1 MRFFASDDISP
12 PSTLAATTLREL
24 LRVFIVVVA
33 IKALVWWLD
42 PTMRTFMG
50 DSGSYLWAAVSNQ
63 PPPDRSFTYPLVI
76 RATALAHAHLAEL
89 GWLQSMFGSLLCVF
103 VYRCLRVELFV
114 RPSVALGVAAVLA
127 IEPGQLFFE
136 RMVMTETLGT
146 FCFVMMVIAGIRHV
160 RHGHVRSLLA
170 MAVFGMLV
178 ASLRLSLLPVV
189 LGFAP
194 LPVLARL
201 LVDRGHR
208 LRSVLHLAVA
218 VGATLFSHSVYKH
231 WYDNKSDA
239 LERSDYTHSSGRMR
253 LGLLAPLVKPEHLQR
268 AGLPGE
274 LVAQTRP
281 PSSEPRN
288 REAQIWADTGL
299 FALIEKHSTHAD
311 DSARKVAMYAF
322 RDDPAGLLRLGIT
335 NLFDYFD
342 RGIAEWRMGDD
353 IGTRPPDDGMI
364 AIIAERF
371 GYDARGVA
379 TRSSPVYT
387 YYAGSRWY
395 WTLLLFA
402 LPLLALAAWW
412 RGRRSDPAMAALLS
426 LLGLGL
432 FTSHVLF
439 SHIVS
444 FRYLHPMAV
453 IVAMLVAYLLALRD
467 VPARR

>member
-1 MRFFASDDISP
+1 MNLPGQAGALTQQRP
-12 PSTLAATTLREL
+12 TATTLREL
-24 LRVFIVVVA
+24 LRVFFFVVA
-33 IKALVWWLD
+33 IKALLWWLD

-50 DSGSYLWAAVSNQ
+50 DSGSYLWSAVSNQ
-63 PPPDRSFTYPLVI
+63 PPPDRSFTYPLII

-89 GWLQSMFGSLLCVF
+89 GWLQSLFGSLLCVF

-114 RPSVALGVAAVLA
+114 RPSVAFAVAALLA
-127 IEPGQLFFE
+127 VDPGQLFFE
-136 RMVMTETLGT
+136 RMVMTETIGT

-170 MAVFGMLV
+170 MALFGMLV

-201 LVDRGHR
+201 LEDRGR
-208 LRSVLHLAVA
+208 WLRGGLHLAVA
-218 VGATLFSHSVYKH
+218 LAATLLSHSVYKH

-253 LGLLAPLVKPEHLQR
+253 LGLLAPLVKPEHLLR

-274 LVAQTRP
+274 LVAQTD
-281 PSSEPRN
+281 PSSGDPRN
-288 REAQIWADTGL
+288 REAQIWSDTGL
-299 FALIEKHSTHAD
+299 FALMAKHSPHPD

-322 RDDPAGLLRLGIT
+322 RDDPAGLLRLGVG
-335 NLFDYFD
+335 NLLDYFD
-342 RGIAEWRMGDD
+342 GGIARWRMQDD
-353 IGTRPPDDGMI
+353 LGTRPPDDGMI
-364 AIIAERF
+364 AIISERF

-379 TRSSPVYT
+379 TRSSPVYA

-395 WTLLLFA
+395 WTLMLFA
-402 LPLLALAAWW
+402 LPLLAAAAGW
-412 RGRRSDPAMAALLS
+412 RGRRRDSAMAALLS
-426 LLGLGL
+426 LLGLGM
-432 FTSHVLF
+432 FASHVLF

-453 IVAMLVAYLLALRD
+453 IVAMLVAYLPALRAD
-467 VPARR
+467 ADRR